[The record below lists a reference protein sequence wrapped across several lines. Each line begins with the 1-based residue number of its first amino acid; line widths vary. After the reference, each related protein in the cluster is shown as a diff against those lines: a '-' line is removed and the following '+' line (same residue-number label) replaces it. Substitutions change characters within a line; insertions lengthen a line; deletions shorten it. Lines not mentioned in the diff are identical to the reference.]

1 MNYQQEEMNESL
13 LSSLK
18 QAWND
23 FDSIVEKLTLA
34 LIHYFFTLSIMKS
47 HLIQTVSIHNI
58 NKIYRE
64 GSHVVLHA
72 FASVTARTSTGT

>member
-47 HLIQTVSIHNI
+47 HLIKQWVYIILTKYIV
-58 NKIYRE
+58 K
-64 GSHVVLHA
+64 GLM
-72 FASVTARTSTGT
+72 